1 MVLSSSRSR
10 TDHLLAIEA
19 EPRSGSAR
27 LNGAD
32 SSCPLRLN
40 QMAAMGYH
48 DLVAVTI
55 RVQGGTHFLPYRLPD
70 SLLHDSDITGISR

>member
-1 MVLSSSRSR
+1 
-10 TDHLLAIEA
+10 
-19 EPRSGSAR
+19 
-27 LNGAD
+27 
-32 SSCPLRLN
+32 
-40 QMAAMGYH
+40 MAAMGYH